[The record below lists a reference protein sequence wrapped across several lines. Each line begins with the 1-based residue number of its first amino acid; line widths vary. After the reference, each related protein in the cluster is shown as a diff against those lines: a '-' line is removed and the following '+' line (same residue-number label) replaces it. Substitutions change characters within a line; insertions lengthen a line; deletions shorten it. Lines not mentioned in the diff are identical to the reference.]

1 MLRGRCLGQL
11 TCRNFSKTNG
21 AKAVKTI
28 SEITEMTGAPSRGRR
43 SFVKLLGG
51 GLLGA
56 TAMAAGVDGIARAQA
71 KEDEEFPPLWSSALV
86 WIGNSPADQ
95 HPSPVIK
102 CPFFSENGRFA
113 NAFHTLDLANLRMT
127 GRVTGSIIHQ
137 NDVIYPDFSPSIAGA
152 VTQGT
157 DGKQYFLVGGEAAL
171 ASGTGIFKDVSNV
184 IVRCKYKV
192 KVDQQGDI
200 LLIAC
205 VDCVAVLVR
214 RSQSKA

>member
-1 MLRGRCLGQL
+1 
-11 TCRNFSKTNG
+11 
-21 AKAVKTI
+21 V
-28 SEITEMTGAPSRGRR
+28 
-43 SFVKLLGG
+43 
-51 GLLGA
+51 
-56 TAMAAGVDGIARAQA
+56 
-71 KEDEEFPPLWSSALV
+71 
-86 WIGNSPADQ
+86 AD
-95 HPSPVIK
+95 
-102 CPFFSENGRFA
+102 
-113 NAFHTLDLANLRMT
+113 D
-127 GRVTGSIIHQ
+127 
-137 NDVIYPDFSPSIAGA
+137 IYPDFSPSIAGA